1 MTFQVLLQ
9 DMATKDILT
18 CLTQIVDGLL
28 LVLTKSVAEAESGT
42 LSVSIPELD
51 IEHLAYKELNN
62 DHPYAQKQ
70 HPLTRTCSHYVAYD
84 RFHQE
89 NTTSRVEILRQLD
102 IVPQCRGINSQV
114 VEELFSSLGRS
125 AYFLTQL
132 SPVHHVFIIRLI
144 LHLWNKKHNQDKL
157 KTIEK
162 QVSAMNECSM
172 SFGADQRVIIS
183 GREPGERRLRFY
195 IIILQYITI

>member
-1 MTFQVLLQ
+1 MTFQRHGNKRHPDLFYP
-9 DMATKDILT
+9 DCGRFAACTDKN
-18 CLTQIVDGLL
+18 
-28 LVLTKSVAEAESGT
+28 VAEAECGT

-183 GREPGERRLRFY
+183 GREPGERRL
-195 IIILQYITI
+195 

>member
-172 SFGADQRVIIS
+172 SFGADQRVAIS
-183 GREPGERRLRFY
+183 GREPGERRL
-195 IIILQYITI
+195 